1 MALINC
7 EECSTE
13 ISDKAKAC
21 PKCGNPMDRPEAKIN
36 PCPQCDFELEKG
48 AITCP
53 NCQNKFV
60 IKDGK
65 TGKYR
70 KAYSW
75 EIIDSV
81 SSFNAG
87 TNNDDIT
94 RFFVGKK
101 MEFLIAG
108 GTLALIAILALFEVR
123 SNGENSN
130 LSYPTCQ
137 SYTSALASNK
147 PNFKKVATSSR
158 NSKVRG
164 KITNIQKN
172 SGFGKIAGDADL
184 TIQGSS
190 GAKCVLSFDFDQNFT
205 EDMLYR
211 MRKGQQIKAQ
221 CRSYFA
227 LLWGSSVGF
236 QGCKIK

>member
-1 MALINC
+1 MNC
-7 EECSTE
+7 EECSSE

-21 PKCGNPMDRPEAKIN
+21 PICGNPMGRQEAKIN
-36 PCPQCDFELEKG
+36 PCPQCDFELEEG
-48 AITCP
+48 AIACP

-70 KAYSW
+70 KAYNW
-75 EIIDSV
+75 ELKDRV
-81 SSFNAG
+81 ASFNG
-87 TNNDDIT
+87 KTNNNDIT
-94 RFFVGKK
+94 GFHGKNMGLLVVGG
-101 MEFLIAG
+101 AV
-108 GTLALIAILALFEVR
+108 ALIAIMALFEAR

-147 PNFKKVATSSR
+147 PNFKKVAASSR

-164 KITNIQKN
+164 RISKIQKN
-172 SGFGKIAGDADL
+172 SGLGKIAGDVDL
-184 TIQGSS
+184 TIQGSN
-190 GAKCVLSFDFDQNFT
+190 GAKCVLSFVDHNFT

-211 MRKGQQIKAQ
+211 MRKGQQIKTQ
-221 CRSYFA
+221 CSSYSA